1 LGQILVFAACRRLSA
16 VESGQFHHV
25 NREAVFA
32 NSTRGERAAAEASA
46 IKLKLRFLR
55 LLIPLSGL
63 PMRVVLVDPSRTV
76 LKCIT
81 RILVARDH
89 EVRPFLDGREALA
102 HIAANEDVD
111 ALITSAEL
119 ITMSGMELCWETRLL
134 AGSRRPIYVIMMS
147 SSRDGHKLIEALD
160 SGADDFIGKPPAA
173 EELYARLRA
182 AERLESMHRE
192 LIRLATIDPLTGMFN
207 RRAFFERAEEAL
219 SRGDTLSAIMFDIDH
234 FKRVNDVYGHDVGD
248 EAIRGVA
255 HTVAAVAGISGRL
268 GGEEF
273 ALLLAGLGLA
283 EAADVAERLRQAV
296 EALRFATPK
305 GEMGLTCSFGVSER
319 KVGDSIDRMLK
330 RADVALYAAKTGGRN
345 RVIAAGATDELPG
358 YDDAGR
364 VVRAGARGARQ
375 VVEPA
380 A

>member
-1 LGQILVFAACRRLSA
+1 
-16 VESGQFHHV
+16 
-25 NREAVFA
+25 
-32 NSTRGERAAAEASA
+32 
-46 IKLKLRFLR
+46 
-55 LLIPLSGL
+55 
-63 PMRVVLVDPSRTV
+63 MRVVLVDPSRTV
-76 LKCIT
+76 LKCVT
-81 RILVARDH
+81 RILAARDH

-147 SSRDGHKLIEALD
+147 SNSDRHRLIEALD

-192 LIRLATIDPLTGMFN
+192 LIRLATVDPLTGALN
-207 RRAFFERAEEAL
+207 RRAFFERAAEAL
-219 SRGDTLSAIMFDIDH
+219 NKCDALSAIMLDIDH
-234 FKRVNDVYGHDVGD
+234 FKRINDVYGHDVGD
-248 EAIRGVA
+248 EAIREVA
-255 HTVAAVAGISGRL
+255 HAAASADAILGRL

-273 ALLLAGLGLA
+273 ALVLAGRALA
-283 EAADVAERLRQAV
+283 DAVDAAERLRQAV
-296 EALRFATPK
+296 DALRFATPK
-305 GEMGLTCSFGVSER
+305 GEMTLTCSFGVSER
-319 KVGDSIDRMLK
+319 APGDSIDQLLK

-345 RVIAAGATDELPG
+345 RVIAAEASQAMAG
-358 YDDAGR
+358 YQDAGR
-364 VVRAGARGARQ
+364 LVRAGARTAREPLTE
-375 VVEPA
+375 VIEPA